1 MSAEADGPDLI
12 DRLAGI
18 APASPL
24 ALLRRQRPDI
34 RAHMQGAYDALVD
47 PPDPGHVSHAERAAI
62 ALRVARIERDETFA
76 AHFRAVLDDAAA
88 HDLIA
93 AVEGAASG
101 TPRLQALLA
110 FTDLVTSTPDRAD
123 GQEMA
128 RLRGF
133 GLDARDIV
141 AVTQLI
147 AFMTYETRVLA
158 GLRILRQEAAR

>member
-1 MSAEADGPDLI
+1 MNAEAEGPDLI

-18 APASPL
+18 AQASPL
-24 ALLRRQRPDI
+24 ALLRQQRPDI
-34 RAHMQGAYDALVD
+34 RAHMQGAYDALVN
-47 PPDPGHVSHAERAAI
+47 PPDAGHVSHAERAAI

-76 AHFRAVLDDAAA
+76 AHFRAVLDAAGA
-88 HDLIA
+88 QDLVA
-93 AVEGAASG
+93 AVEGAAPG
-101 TPRLQALLA
+101 NPRLDALLA
-110 FTDLVTSTPDRAD
+110 FADLVTSEPDRAD

-141 AVTQLI
+141 AVTQLV

-158 GLRILRQEAAR
+158 GLRILKQEAAR